1 MGIQLINERL
11 SIRVRICF
19 QEGLKGLRSQQPT
32 FETLIITGHQLFQGL
47 FGAGKAIKIVVL
59 VSFFSQRCVEV
70 LCHLLR
76 CCFLNACVGLC
87 VIRASMV
94 SYTYWTKTR

>member
-19 QEGLKGLRSQQPT
+19 QEGLKGLKSQQPT

-47 FGAGKAIKIVVL
+47 FGAGK
-59 VSFFSQRCVEV
+59 R
-70 LCHLLR
+70 
-76 CCFLNACVGLC
+76 
-87 VIRASMV
+87 
-94 SYTYWTKTR
+94 